1 MKFVAFTLRLLVSH
15 AGNFCKQFGP
25 RSGMTKCHA
34 QSGTKLFDTQMVFLK
49 EFSQID
55 FEKKNSVNHKK
66 AKLPRRQ
73 RLKKS
78 WVINYQMTQIP
89 RLI

>member
-1 MKFVAFTLRLLVSH
+1 MKFVALTLRLLVSH
-15 AGNFCKQFGP
+15 ADNFCKQFGP

-55 FEKKNSVNHKK
+55 FEKKKFSKPQK
-66 AKLPRRQ
+66 SKITQEAK
-73 RLKKS
+73 
-78 WVINYQMTQIP
+78 T
-89 RLI
+89 